1 MMSSNVETSVMDQI
15 LDRAIE
21 QNPHSSELLK
31 AFGPIIT
38 RQRQLTASID
48 LPKLDYSNID
58 KGKLKA
64 GVPIIQQINLF
75 SSADPFKEIALSLI
89 SVVKEGMPTLAAEL
103 ERLSDLIS
111 KDKLRLADYFESHT
125 SGENK
130 SIDSWQN
137 NLKISPSNA
146 SFLLSLVARVLL
158 ERRANEATAAMGEF
172 SWEKGYCPICGE
184 FPSIA
189 LIEEEGGKRFLHCS
203 SCGQDWR
210 FTRVVCPFC
219 EKEAQQEMDYFY
231 VENKTQESAFVCDK
245 CKKYLVTLYRAGR
258 LHARDMDISAISLV
272 HMDMIMQEKGY
283 EPMVACAWNVL
294 K

>member
-1 MMSSNVETSVMDQI
+1 MSNVTEESLMDQI
-15 LDRAIE
+15 IERAIE

-38 RQRQLTASID
+38 RQRELASSIT
-48 LPKLDYSNID
+48 LLKLDYSSVD
-58 KGKLKA
+58 KEKLRA
-64 GVPIIQQINLF
+64 GVSVIQQISLY
-75 SSADPFKEIALSLI
+75 APDDPFNEIALSLI
-89 SVVKEGMPTLAAEL
+89 SAVKEGIPKLAAEMD
-103 ERLSDLIS
+103 RLSDLIQ
-111 KDKLRLADYFESHT
+111 KGKLRLADYFETHPGDET
-125 SGENK
+125 KAMDNLE
-130 SIDSWQN
+130 N

-146 SFLLSLVARVLL
+146 SFLLSLIARVLL
-158 ERRANEATAAMGEF
+158 ERRAKDAAAALGEF
-172 SWEKGYCPICGE
+172 AWEKGYCPICGE

-203 SCGQDWR
+203 SCGQGWR
-210 FTRVVCPFC
+210 FTRVVCPYC

-272 HMDMIMQEKGY
+272 HLDMIMQEKGY

-294 K
+294 S

>member
-1 MMSSNVETSVMDQI
+1 MMSSNAETSVMNQI
-15 LDRAIE
+15 IDRAME

-31 AFGPIIT
+31 AFGPIIA
-38 RQRQLTASID
+38 RQRQLTDSIA
-48 LPKLDYSNID
+48 LPKLDYSSID
-58 KGKLKA
+58 KEKLKA
-64 GVPIIQQINLF
+64 GVPVIQQINLF
-75 SSADPFKEIALSLI
+75 SPADPLKEIALSLI
-89 SVVKEGMPTLAAEL
+89 SVVKEGMPMLAAEL
-103 ERLSDLIS
+103 DRLSDLIS
-111 KDKLRLADYFESHT
+111 KGKLHLADYFESHA
-125 SGENK
+125 SDQNK
-130 SIDSWQN
+130 SMEGWEN

-146 SFLLSLVARVLL
+146 SFLLSLIARVLL
-158 ERRANEATAAMGEF
+158 ERRAKEATAALGGF

-203 SCGQDWR
+203 SCGQEWR

-231 VENKTQESAFVCDK
+231 VETKTQESAFVCDK

-272 HMDMIMQEKGY
+272 HLDMIMQEKGY